1 MMTQAI
7 KITKQ
12 PTNVEPVVRLTHIDM
27 DGYRSCVS
35 SSFNPHLEL
44 SALIGINGAGKTNL
58 LSAIRL
64 LSLHSNRYGRQTAE
78 VKAASETVVTA
89 WFSVGVLKIG
99 LRLEIRLTES
109 NRNTDEVIQIIE
121 TWNLQAITGV
131 KSWKKMPPME
141 LFTKEG
147 EPPLRFMREMLFLES
162 EAKLNP
168 SAKKMYTEAFDFD
181 KELIDNPKV
190 IKTLKLISQF
200 RNGIAYYSASQFTD
214 PTRCPSSFEID
225 EDSRLSDAYGVSK
238 VHLKFIHDLYA
249 LRTSNPDLYAEYE
262 KFISR
267 QHLGLVSR
275 ITWKAIVLSSNT
287 ADVKS
292 GGTIKKIRKT
302 KTLVIPKIQIGSG
315 YITFNQ
321 LSEGTF
327 KTLALVF
334 YVMTDASR
342 CLLIEEPEVCVHHGL
357 LSRIIDTIKAYS
369 KYKQVIFSTH
379 SDLLLDSLKPDNI
392 HVVEML
398 RGGTKV
404 TALDSWVGARGRAA
418 LHTYLEESGTLG
430 EYWRSGGLS

>member
-1 MMTQAI
+1 MTTQTI
-7 KITKQ
+7 KKTKQ
-12 PTNVEPVVRLTHIDM
+12 PTDVEPVVRLTHIDV

-35 SSFNPHLEL
+35 SSFKPHFEL

-64 LSLHSNRYGRQTAE
+64 LSLPSNRYARTTSDA
-78 VKAASETVVTA
+78 KAANETVVTA
-89 WFSVGVLKIG
+89 WFSVGGRKIG
-99 LRLEIRLTES
+99 LKLEIRLTES
-109 NRNTDEVIQIIE
+109 NRNTDEVIGIVE
-121 TWNLQAITGV
+121 TWNLLAITGN
-131 KSWKKMPPME
+131 KGWKKMPPLG
-141 LFTKEG
+141 LFSKEG
-147 EPPLRFMREMLFLES
+147 VVRLRFEREMLFLES
-162 EAKLNP
+162 KIKNDP
-168 SAKKMYTEAFDFD
+168 SLSQKYAEQLDFD
-181 KELIDNPKV
+181 TSLIDNGEV
-190 IKTLKLISQF
+190 MKTLKAISQF

-225 EDSRLSDAYGVSK
+225 EDSRLSEAYGVSK

-249 LRTSNPDLYAEYE
+249 LKTSNPDLYAEYE

-292 GGTIKKIRKT
+292 GGSIKKIRKT
-302 KTLVIPKIQIGSG
+302 KTLVIPKIQIGSS

-369 KYKQVIFSTH
+369 KHKQVIFSTH
-379 SDLLLDSLKPDNI
+379 SDLLLDSLQPDNI
-392 HVVEML
+392 YVVEML
-398 RGGTKV
+398 KGGTKV
-404 TALDSWVGARGRAA
+404 TALDSWVGARGRTA
-418 LHTYLEESGTLG
+418 LHAYLEESGTLG

>member
-1 MMTQAI
+1 MTTQTT
-7 KITKQ
+7 KRTKQ
-12 PTNVEPVVRLTHIDM
+12 QANVEPVVRLTKIDI
-27 DGYRSCVS
+27 DGYRSCLNS
-35 SSFNPHLEL
+35 LFKPHLEL

-64 LSLHSNRYGRQTAE
+64 LSLQANRYGRT
-78 VKAASETVVTA
+78 STETKVSNETIITA
-89 WFSVGVLKIG
+89 WFIVGERNIG
-99 LRLEIRLTES
+99 LKLEIGLTES
-109 NRNTDEVIQIIE
+109 NRNTDEVIRIAE
-121 TWNLQAITGV
+121 TWDLFEITGD
-131 KSWKKMPPME
+131 KGWKKMPP
-141 LFTKEG
+141 LA
-147 EPPLRFMREMLFLES
+147 LFLGQGEVRLKFEQEVLFHAS
-162 EAKLNP
+162 RIKENP
-168 SAKKMYTEAFDFD
+168 SISRRYLDQLDFD
-181 KELIDNPKV
+181 PVLLESTEVID
-190 IKTLKLISQF
+190 TLKAVSKF
-200 RNGIAYYSASQFTD
+200 RSGIAYYSASQFTD

-225 EDSRLSDAYGVSK
+225 EDSRLSEAYGVSK

-249 LRTSNPDLYAEYE
+249 LKAGNSNLYAEYE

-267 QHLGLVSR
+267 HHLGLVSR

-292 GGTIKKIRKT
+292 GGNIKKIRKT
-302 KTLVIPKIQIGSG
+302 KTLVIPKIQIGSS

-379 SDLLLDSLKPDNI
+379 SDLLLDSLQPDNI

-398 RGGTKV
+398 KGGTKV
-404 TALDSWVGARGRAA
+404 TNLESWVGVRGRSA